1 MPELLLRPDPL
12 LLRAELLRVPEL
24 RPAEDGRC
32 AEDFADDLP
41 ERDCAMIH
49 VPLLLKAPRPF
60 SGVRIR
66 CSMYPGRR
74 AGRRCA
80 VPCFPVS
87 IEIYGLLF

>member
-41 ERDCAMIH
+41 ERDCAMIY

-60 SGVRIR
+60 SGCAYDVLCIR
-66 CSMYPGRR
+66 GGAP
-74 AGRRCA
+74 AGGA
-80 VPCFPVS
+80 LSPV
-87 IEIYGLLF
+87 F